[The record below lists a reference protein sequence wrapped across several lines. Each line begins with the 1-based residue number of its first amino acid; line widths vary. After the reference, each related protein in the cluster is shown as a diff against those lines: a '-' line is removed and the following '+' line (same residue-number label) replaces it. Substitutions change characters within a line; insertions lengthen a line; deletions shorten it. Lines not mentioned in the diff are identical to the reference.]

1 MIRETA
7 LLATSCVLFVSMGLS
22 AAIQE
27 TLHFKSKILSCP
39 KCLTF
44 WSVLIFNLLTGT
56 RPVEAVAVSFI
67 SAYVALW
74 AALLL
79 DSITIIYNWFY
90 EKITEPQ
97 DTDKENGVAA
107 TTDNAEGEAGASDE
121 VS

>member
-7 LLATSCVLFVSMGLS
+7 LLAISCVLFVSMGLS

-27 TLHFKSKILSCP
+27 TLHFKSQILSCP

-107 TTDNAEGEAGASDE
+107 TTDNADGEAGASDE

>member
-67 SAYVALW
+67 SAYAALW

-107 TTDNAEGEAGASDE
+107 TTDNADGEAGASDE

>member
-7 LLATSCVLFVSMGLS
+7 LLAISCVLFVSMGLS

-107 TTDNAEGEAGASDE
+107 TTDNADGEAGASDE